1 MTPLTA
7 STMPVPPPTEPAL
20 ASALALARERP
31 AELSVSD
38 LADHAGYSPF
48 HFSRLFTRHAGIGP
62 GQYLTALRIDTAKRL
77 LLTDDEA
84 VIEVA
89 TAVGFTSLS
98 SFTRRF
104 RETVGVPPAQLRRL
118 AERISDTPPRPF
130 SLLRPGTGT
139 VHAEIELPP
148 AFSPRGDASI
158 WVGWYPHPAPI
169 GLPHSGTL
177 ISGSSTVQL
186 PLRPGAP
193 FLLGFAV
200 PMHADAW
207 DQLAP
212 SAPMVAVHPLPLTQ
226 PEQVT
231 LRFTLPEM
239 TRPPLLTA
247 LPSLCRR

>member
-1 MTPLTA
+1 
-7 STMPVPPPTEPAL
+7 MPVPPPTEPAL

-48 HFSRLFTRHAGIGP
+48 HFSRLFARHAGIGP

-77 LLTDDEA
+77 LLTDDDA

-148 AFSPRGDASI
+148 AFSPRGDAGPRHPGAGLRGQRAVAGDA
-158 WVGWYPHPAPI
+158 VGRRIRGRRGRRGERPDLGGGGCVLVRSALHVLHGHQP
-169 GLPHSGTL
+169 LPPVEPL
-177 ISGSSTVQL
+177 YRNERPSSTIATTASSA
-186 PLRPGAP
+186 RPIMIATVEAIG
-193 FLLGFAV
+193 
-200 PMHADAW
+200 
-207 DQLAP
+207 
-212 SAPMVAVHPLPLTQ
+212 
-226 PEQVT
+226 
-231 LRFTLPEM
+231 
-239 TRPPLLTA
+239 
-247 LPSLCRR
+247 